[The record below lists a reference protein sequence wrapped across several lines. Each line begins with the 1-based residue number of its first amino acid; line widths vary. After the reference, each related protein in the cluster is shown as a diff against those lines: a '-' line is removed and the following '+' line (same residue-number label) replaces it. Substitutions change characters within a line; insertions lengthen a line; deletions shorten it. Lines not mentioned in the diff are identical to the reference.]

1 MSGGL
6 LFAWALLILTGL
18 TAAYAVQGLGGL
30 VRGALAAAGWA
41 LSMLACGLWAAFNRR
56 EAARLWRQA
65 GRGHAAGYRSRM
77 VLTDHSASSRSTP
90 MSTSD
95 RRFT

>member
-6 LFAWALLILTGL
+6 ILGWALLILAGL
-18 TAAYAVQGLGGL
+18 TAAYAVRGLGWL

-41 LSMLACGLWAAFNRR
+41 LSMLACGLWALFHRR

-65 GRGHAAGYRSRM
+65 GRPHVSG
-77 VLTDHSASSRSTP
+77 
-90 MSTSD
+90 
-95 RRFT
+95 